1 MARKYDVTRNF
12 EIYEVSMVLYN
23 DSTEMTEK
31 KSVTVDN
38 KDITKKALENYVV
51 DTYGAQYTL
60 VKFTVECIGSVMFGM
75 TSTMFRKYGVR
86 LNPENRQ
93 PYASTE
99 NENGTENDTQDGT
112 QDETYDD
119 TPDVTQDG
127 TQENE

>member
-12 EIYEVSMVLYN
+12 EIYEVSMILYN

-31 KSVTVDN
+31 KSTMVDN
-38 KDITKKALENYVV
+38 KDVTKKALENYVV

-75 TSTMFRKYGVR
+75 TSAMFRKYGVR
-86 LNPENRQ
+86 LNPDNRQ

-99 NENGTENDTQDGT
+99 NGTENDTKDGT
-112 QDETYDD
+112 ENDNDTEYD
-119 TPDVTQDG
+119 T
-127 TQENE
+127 ENENGTEE